1 MIIDS
6 VCELVVRG
14 KRDQVFL
21 VVCVLQNSLS
31 LWPKRRDASC
41 SMVAYVVPVGTV
53 KRRISLRPCRLAV
66 ILMSIPD
73 IARRRRKKP
82 GERFL
87 HLLGGP
93 KPTQRRSDDGENGPI
108 AEEV

>member
-6 VCELVVRG
+6 VCELVIRG

-21 VVCVLQNSLS
+21 VVCVLENSLS

-53 KRRISLRPCRLAV
+53 KRRISLGGSTAGWLAIVHFGSVGRLWG
-66 ILMSIPD
+66 LF
-73 IARRRRKKP
+73 
-82 GERFL
+82 ERS
-87 HLLGGP
+87 
-93 KPTQRRSDDGENGPI
+93 KAT
-108 AEEV
+108 